1 MLVLGETSFLRID
14 QRVYPRYLGKEVKTW
29 NFKTVKSV
37 VMSAD
42 EQRTTGVST
51 TTWSGLAW

>member
-29 NFKTVKSV
+29 NFKIMKSV
-37 VMSAD
+37 AMSAD
-42 EQRTTGVST
+42 EPLTTGAST
-51 TTWSGLAW
+51 TTWSDLT